1 MIVVSNTS
9 PVSNLAVV
17 GQLGLLQKL
26 YDQVVIP
33 QFVQSE
39 IIAGKIAIPNWIQV
53 KRVATTPTVISLQ
66 FQLDRGEAEAI
77 ALALELNADLLLIDE
92 RKGRVAASQL
102 GIRVVGILGLLVEAK
117 QRDFVSAI
125 KPIVDD
131 LIRQAGF
138 WVRNDLYNRVLQS
151 VNE

>member
-1 MIVVSNTS
+1 
-9 PVSNLAVV
+9 
-17 GQLGLLQKL
+17 
-26 YDQVVIP
+26 
-33 QFVQSE
+33 
-39 IIAGKIAIPNWIQV
+39 
-53 KRVATTPTVISLQ
+53 
-66 FQLDRGEAEAI
+66 LDRGEAEAI

-102 GIRVVGILGLLVEAK
+102 GIRVVGILGMLVEAK
-117 QRDFVSAI
+117 QRGFVSAI

-138 WVRNDLYNRVLQS
+138 WIRNDLYNRVLQS